1 MSERH
6 FVVIGNGPA
15 GSQAAMT
22 LRKGSPDVRI
32 SIITRERGGF
42 YPPHWIPRM
51 ISGDLSEADLFLFS
65 PDDFRERNIKLRS
78 GQEVTGLDLA
88 NRRVILGHKEK
99 IPFDGL
105 IITVGG
111 KPRIPEH
118 LEVFTDLLMTL
129 KTLKNARDWSA
140 KLASAESVLMVGGDL
155 TSLAFAKT
163 LLSMGK
169 KVCFLLNEDAF
180 WPLRCTPALFEDVA
194 LALARKKITL
204 LAPSRIQSLGV
215 CGDGRI
221 ELRTEMDTVVADII
235 GAFFGLVPD
244 IRFAARSGL
253 KIDRGI
259 LVDEY
264 LCTGFD
270 GVYAAGD
277 CAQIY
282 HPGIQD
288 YWISIGYDN
297 AVALGRI
304 AAENLLGAKLK
315 AEVGGE
321 SIFEVQDIKVNTSWW
336 TEF

>member
-1 MSERH
+1 MDERH

-22 LRKGSPDVRI
+22 LRKESPDSRI
-32 SIITRERGGF
+32 SIISKERGGF
-42 YPPHWIPRM
+42 YPPHLIPRM
-51 ISGDLSEADLFLFS
+51 ISGEITEEGLFLFS
-65 PDDFRERNIKLRS
+65 PGFFRERNIKLRS
-78 GQEVTGLDLA
+78 GQEVIGLDLK
-88 NRRVILGHKEK
+88 NRQVILAHKEK

-105 IITVGG
+105 IIAVGG
-111 KPRIPEH
+111 KPRIPEN
-118 LEVFTDLLMTL
+118 LEVFRDLLMTL
-129 KTLKNARDWSA
+129 KTLKDARDWTV
-140 KLASAESVLMVGGDL
+140 KLSSAETVLMVGGDL

-163 LLSMGK
+163 LLSLQK
-169 KVCFLLNEDAF
+169 KVYFLLNEEAF
-180 WPLRCTPALFEDVA
+180 WPIRCTPALFEEVA
-194 LALARKKITL
+194 LALSRKGITV
-204 LAPSRIQSLGV
+204 LAPSQIRGLGV
-215 CGDGRI
+215 LGDGRI
-221 ELRTEMDTVVADII
+221 ELRTEYDSVYADII

-244 IRFAARSGL
+244 IRFAARTGL

-264 LCTGFD
+264 LCTGFE

-288 YWISIGYDN
+288 YWVSIGYDN
-297 AVALGRI
+297 AIALGRI
-304 AAENLLGAKLK
+304 AAGNLLGGRLR
-315 AEVGGE
+315 AEVGRE

>member
-1 MSERH
+1 MGERH

-22 LRKGSPDVRI
+22 LRKESPDSRI
-32 SIITRERGGF
+32 SIISRERGGF
-42 YPPHWIPRM
+42 YPPHWIPRL
-51 ISGDLSEADLFLFS
+51 ISGDLTEGDMFLFS
-65 PDDFRERNIKLRS
+65 PDSFRERNIKLRS
-78 GQEVTGLDLA
+78 GQNVTGLDLA

-105 IITVGG
+105 IIAVGG

-118 LEVFTDLLMTL
+118 LEVFTDLFMTL
-129 KTLKNARDWSA
+129 KTLKNAREWST
-140 KLASAESVLMVGGDL
+140 KLASAETVLIVGGDL

-163 LLSMGK
+163 LLGMGK
-169 KVCFLLNEDAF
+169 KVGFLLTEEAF
-180 WPLRCTPALFEDVA
+180 WPLRSTPVLFDDVA
-194 LALARKKITL
+194 LALARKGITL

-215 CGDGRI
+215 FGDGRI
-221 ELRTEMDTVVADII
+221 ELRTEVDTVYADIV

-244 IRFAARSGL
+244 VRFAARSGL

-264 LCTGFD
+264 LSTGFE

-288 YWISIGYDN
+288 YWVSIGYDN
-297 AVALGRI
+297 ALALGRI
-304 AAENLLGAKLK
+304 AATNLLGARLR